1 VSSTAPIQA
10 RLRELRA
17 KLELAPPRLRRGL
30 EAAIRSCENRAATLA
45 HKRLTAARE
54 LVLRRGT
61 WCQPE
66 PAQPNEW
73 REVLSQD
80 DARLLLERGLAR
92 VDGERLVPTG
102 GDHERI

>member
-1 VSSTAPIQA
+1 MSTAPIQA

-17 KLELAPPRLRRGL
+17 KLEGLPPGPDRRGI

-45 HKRLTAARE
+45 DKRLTAARE

-66 PAQPNEW
+66 PAKPGEW

-92 VDGERLVPTG
+92 VDGERLVPTEG
-102 GDHERI
+102 EK